1 MTILPSEPP
10 AAAFAL
16 NPDRVVPELAGFIR
30 DQVERAG
37 RRGVVLGLSGGIDS
51 SLVAHLAVQ
60 ALGAERVHAYFLPYR
75 SSSSE
80 SLAHA
85 DLVANRLGLSP
96 RTVDI
101 TPMVDALEQQLP
113 SMDRRRKGNSMARMR
128 MIVLYDRSEEHNALV
143 IGTSNRTE
151 TLLGYGT
158 LHGDA
163 AWGFNPIGNL
173 YKSQVRQLS
182 RAVGVDG
189 SIVDKAPTADL
200 WSGQT
205 DEGEMGFS
213 YDLADRVLYLLVD
226 RGMRPGEIAGLG
238 YQPEAVNR
246 VVRMVRASEF
256 KRSMPP
262 VAAISY

>member
-1 MTILPSEPP
+1 
-10 AAAFAL
+10 
-16 NPDRVVPELAGFIR
+16 
-30 DQVERAG
+30 
-37 RRGVVLGLSGGIDS
+37 
-51 SLVAHLAVQ
+51 
-60 ALGAERVHAYFLPYR
+60 
-75 SSSSE
+75 
-80 SLAHA
+80 
-85 DLVANRLGLSP
+85 
-96 RTVDI
+96 
-101 TPMVDALEQQLP
+101 MVDALEGQLP
-113 SMDRRRKGNSMARMR
+113 SMDRRRRGNAMARVR

-158 LHGDA
+158 LHGDG
-163 AWGFNPIGNL
+163 AWGINPIGSL

-182 RAVGVDG
+182 RAVGVDS

-226 RGMRPGEIAGLG
+226 RGMQPSEIAELG
-238 YQPEAVNR
+238 YQPEAISR

-262 VAAISY
+262 VAAISN